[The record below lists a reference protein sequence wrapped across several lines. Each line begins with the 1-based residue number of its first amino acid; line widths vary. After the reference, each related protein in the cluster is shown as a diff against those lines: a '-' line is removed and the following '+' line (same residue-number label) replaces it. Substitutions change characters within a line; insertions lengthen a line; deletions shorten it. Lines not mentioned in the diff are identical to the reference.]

1 MGIKVIA
8 EGAETEEQVEALRS
22 YRVDSI
28 QGYYF
33 AKPMPLD
40 KLREF
45 LSNQKSV
52 NKQS

>member
-33 AKPMPLD
+33 AKPMPA
-40 KLREF
+40 KEYEKF
-45 LSNQKSV
+45 L
-52 NKQS
+52 